1 MPGTARGLRPSVL
14 LHLYGHRAERQR
26 TFFGLEQ
33 VHSWKNIE
41 AAQKQRPF
49 SFADENGSARK
60 REAS

>member
-1 MPGTARGLRPSVL
+1 V
-14 LHLYGHRAERQR
+14 HLYGHRAERQR

-33 VHSWKNIE
+33 VQGWKNFE

-49 SFADENGSARK
+49 SFADEHGSARK

>member
-1 MPGTARGLRPSVL
+1 MPGTARGLRLSVL

-49 SFADENGSARK
+49 SFAGENRSARK

>member
-14 LHLYGHRAERQR
+14 VHLYGHRAERQR

-33 VHSWKNIE
+33 VQGWKNFE

-49 SFADENGSARK
+49 SFADEHGSARK